1 MLTIKITNNH
11 DSNSVE
17 MIIDEDLNTK
27 RSFEIQKFLKSLG
40 NQIVERGIKNDV
52 KKYLKKEKK

>member
-11 DSNSVE
+11 DSSSVE

-27 RSFEIQKFLKSLG
+27 RSFEIQKILKSLG